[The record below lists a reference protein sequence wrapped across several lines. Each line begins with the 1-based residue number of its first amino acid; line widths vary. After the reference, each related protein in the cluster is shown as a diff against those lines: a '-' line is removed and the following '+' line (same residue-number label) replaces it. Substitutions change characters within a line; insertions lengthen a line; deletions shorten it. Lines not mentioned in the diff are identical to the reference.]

1 MGDEP
6 AVKRQR
12 RGMPAMPKWE
22 LETPA
27 GLKRGLGSPALFG
40 IVQGFIAASIYFSLG
55 LVVQAALGFAWLVYL
70 VSALFFGLVVLSY
83 VEGASLHQER
93 GGATII
99 ARYAFNELW
108 SFIAGWAILL
118 DYILLIAITAFATTD
133 YVAVLF
139 HPLAGGLAEFLF
151 GAAVVAGVAW
161 LNIRGA
167 GSKRYERFAFVVLAD
182 LVLQT
187 IIVILGLLLLLNPD
201 VLTNPASIAG
211 TPSTSDLVF
220 AFTLTLVTFAG
231 VDASS
236 GLAGEVKVSRRG
248 LKRLV
253 TARLLAFI
261 PYVGISLVAV
271 SVLPF
276 ETGLTSGEDD
286 YVDAP
291 MLGVAAG
298 FEQAWLADTLR
309 VLIGISAFA
318 ILVIACNAAML
329 GLSRLGYSLALNRQ
343 IPSAIGRLHP
353 ARATPVVVICAGA
366 LLAIVLLIPADL
378 EFLASIYAFGA
389 TISFTIVHLSV
400 IRLRWREPDRDR
412 PFKTPL
418 NIRIGRG
425 ELPVTAALGA
435 LMSAGAFAAV
445 VFLHDDARWVG
456 IGWIVAGVAL
466 YVGYR
471 LVEEKPI
478 LKRVTI
484 PERAL
489 TRRGRTKAEYGSI
502 LVPVLGTPL
511 DDDIMQT
518 AGRLSME
525 ENADEGEGGAVIEAV
540 WVFEVPMSLPLDAR
554 IGEEDLKRAR
564 KALQRAKAVGEEY
577 EGVEVATATVR
588 ARRAGE
594 GIVRE
599 AKRRGVEAIVL
610 AAEEQTRVRGG
621 PLLGGK
627 RGLYD
632 TFVGQTTRYVVTK
645 APCRVILTAPP
656 GDGHERPRPPSRLM
670 RLAPS
675 HGVDPMQ
682 LPELSPP
689 ENGGI
694 SDPDAA
700 EPTRGS

>member
-1 MGDEP
+1 M
-6 AVKRQR
+6 
-12 RGMPAMPKWE
+12 
-22 LETPA
+22 
-27 GLKRGLGSPALFG
+27 
-40 IVQGFIAASIYFSLG
+40 
-55 LVVQAALGFAWLVYL
+55 
-70 VSALFFGLVVLSY
+70 
-83 VEGASLHQER
+83 
-93 GGATII
+93 
-99 ARYAFNELW
+99 
-108 SFIAGWAILL
+108 
-118 DYILLIAITAFATTD
+118 
-133 YVAVLF
+133 
-139 HPLAGGLAEFLF
+139 
-151 GAAVVAGVAW
+151 
-161 LNIRGA
+161 
-167 GSKRYERFAFVVLAD
+167 
-182 LVLQT
+182 
-187 IIVILGLLLLLNPD
+187 
-201 VLTNPASIAG
+201 
-211 TPSTSDLVF
+211 
-220 AFTLTLVTFAG
+220 
-231 VDASS
+231 
-236 GLAGEVKVSRRG
+236 
-248 LKRLV
+248 
-253 TARLLAFI
+253 
-261 PYVGISLVAV
+261 
-271 SVLPF
+271 
-276 ETGLTSGEDD
+276 ED
-286 YVDAP
+286 
-291 MLGVAAG
+291 
-298 FEQAWLADTLR
+298 
-309 VLIGISAFA
+309 
-318 ILVIACNAAML
+318 
-329 GLSRLGYSLALNRQ
+329 
-343 IPSAIGRLHP
+343 
-353 ARATPVVVICAGA
+353 
-366 LLAIVLLIPADL
+366 
-378 EFLASIYAFGA
+378 
-389 TISFTIVHLSV
+389 
-400 IRLRWREPDRDR
+400 
-412 PFKTPL
+412 
-418 NIRIGRG
+418 
-425 ELPVTAALGA
+425 
-435 LMSAGAFAAV
+435 
-445 VFLHDDARWVG
+445 
-456 IGWIVAGVAL
+456 
-466 YVGYR
+466 
-471 LVEEKPI
+471 KPI

-577 EGVEVATATVR
+577 QGVEVATATVR

-700 EPTRGS
+700 ERRPES

>member
-1 MGDEP
+1 MGATP
-6 AVKRQR
+6 PVKRPR
-12 RGMPAMPKWE
+12 WE
-22 LETPA
+22 IETPA

-40 IVQGFIAASIYFSLG
+40 IVQGFIAASVYFSLG

-70 VSALFFGLVVLSY
+70 MSAVFFGLVVLSY

-118 DYILLIAITAFATTD
+118 DYVLLIAITAFATTD
-133 YVAVLF
+133 YVAVLLD
-139 HPLAGGLAEFLF
+139 PIAGGLAEFTF

-167 GSKRYERFAFVVLAD
+167 GSKRYERFALIVLAD
-182 LVLQT
+182 LLLQT
-187 IIVILGLLLLLNPD
+187 AIVILGLALLLNPD
-201 VLTNPASIAG
+201 ALTDPASIAG
-211 TPSTSDLVF
+211 TPSTSDIVF

-236 GLAGEVKVSRRG
+236 GLAGEVKVGRRG

-261 PYVGISLVAV
+261 PYVGISLVAI

-276 ETGLTSGEDD
+276 ESGLRSGEDD

-298 FEQAWLADTLR
+298 FEQPWLADTLR
-309 VLIGISAFA
+309 VLIGASAFA
-318 ILVIACNAAML
+318 ILVIACNASML

-353 ARATPVVVICAGA
+353 TRATPVVIICAGA
-366 LLAIVLLIPADL
+366 LLAIVLLIPADI

-400 IRLRWREPDRDR
+400 IRLRWREPERDR
-412 PFKTPL
+412 PFKMPL
-418 NIRIGRG
+418 NLRVGGG

-435 LMSAGAFAAV
+435 LMSAGAFVAV
-445 VFLHDDARWVG
+445 VALHDDARWAG
-456 IGWIVAGVAL
+456 IGWMVAGIAL

-471 LVEEKPI
+471 LAEGKPI

-610 AAEEQTRVRGG
+610 AAEEPTRMRGG

-656 GDGHERPRPPSRLM
+656 GEGYQRARPPSRTI
-670 RLAPS
+670 RLAPQRA
-675 HGVDPMQ
+675 VDPTQ
-682 LPELSPP
+682 LPGLSP

-700 EPTRGS
+700 AAPPGS

>member
-1 MGDEP
+1 VGATP
-6 AVKRQR
+6 PVKRQR
-12 RGMPAMPKWE
+12 RGMPQWQ
-22 LETPA
+22 LETPKA
-27 GLKRGLGSPALFG
+27 LRRGLGSPALFG
-40 IVQGFIAASIYFSLG
+40 IVQGFIAASIYFAMG
-55 LVVQAALGFAWLVYL
+55 LVAQAALAYAWIVFLVAA
-70 VSALFFGLVVLSY
+70 VFFGFVVLSY

-99 ARYAFNELW
+99 ARYAYNELV

-133 YVAVLF
+133 YAAVIIS
-139 HPLAGGLAEFLF
+139 PLKGGAAEFVF
-151 GAAVVAGVAW
+151 AAAVVVGVAF

-167 GSKRYERFAFVVLAD
+167 GSKRYERFAFVVLFD
-182 LVLQT
+182 LILQSA
-187 IIVILGLLLLLNPD
+187 IVILGLILVLNPD
-201 VLTNPASIAG
+201 VLTDPASVAG
-211 TPSTSDLVF
+211 TPSAKDLIF

-236 GLAGEVKVSRRG
+236 GLAGEVAVGRKG

-253 TARLLAFI
+253 SARLLAFI

-271 SVLPF
+271 SALPLDDLRH
-276 ETGLTSGEDD
+276 GGPDD

-291 MLGVAAG
+291 MLGVAAA
-298 FEQAWLADTLR
+298 FHPQWLADTLR
-309 VLIGISAFA
+309 ILIGISAFA

-353 ARATPVVVICAGA
+353 TRATPVVIIVVGA
-366 LLAIVLLIPADL
+366 LLAILLLIPADV

-412 PFKTPL
+412 PFKIPL
-418 NIRIGRG
+418 NVRVGRG
-425 ELPVTAALGA
+425 ELPIPAALGA
-435 LMSAGAFAAV
+435 VLSAAAFIAVITLHGDGRWAGAGWMTF
-445 VFLHDDARWVG
+445 G
-456 IGWIVAGVAL
+456 IAL

-471 LVEEKPI
+471 VAENKPL

-489 TRRGRTKAEYGSI
+489 TRRESAKAEFGSI

-518 AGRLSME
+518 AGRLSAE
-525 ENADEGEGGAVIEAV
+525 ENEDAGEGGAVIEAV
-540 WVFEVPMSLPLDAR
+540 WVFEVPMALPLDAR
-554 IGEEDLKRAR
+554 IPDDDLKRAR

-588 ARRAGE
+588 ARSAGE

-599 AKRRGVEAIVL
+599 ARRRGVEAIVL
-610 AAEEQTRVRGG
+610 AAEEPTRMRGG

-632 TFVGQTTRYVVTK
+632 TFVGQTTRYVVNK

-656 GDGHERPRPPSRLM
+656 GEKRPALPHDLTKFAPPPTGDPTRP
-670 RLAPS
+670 AEAAA
-675 HGVDPMQ
+675 G
-682 LPELSPP
+682 
-689 ENGGI
+689 NGGGI

-700 EPTRGS
+700 AKSPAS

>member
-1 MGDEP
+1 VGATP
-6 AVKRQR
+6 PVKRHR
-12 RGMPAMPKWE
+12 RGMPQWQ
-22 LETPA
+22 LETPKA
-27 GLKRGLGSPALFG
+27 LRRGLGSPALFG
-40 IVQGFIAASIYFSLG
+40 IVQGFIAASVYFAMG
-55 LVVQAALGFAWLVYL
+55 LVAQAALAYAWIVFI
-70 VSALFFGLVVLSY
+70 VAAFFFGFVVLSY

-99 ARYAFNELW
+99 ARYAFNELV

-133 YVAVLF
+133 YVAVIVT
-139 HPLAGGLAEFLF
+139 PLSGGTAEFVF
-151 GAAVVAGVAW
+151 AAAVVAGVAFI
-161 LNIRGA
+161 NIRGA
-167 GSKRYERFAFVVLAD
+167 GSKRYERFAFAVLFDLILQTAIVVLGLI
-182 LVLQT
+182 LVL
-187 IIVILGLLLLLNPD
+187 NPK
-201 VLTNPASIAG
+201 VLTDPASVAG
-211 TPSTSDLVF
+211 TPSTKDLIF

-236 GLAGEVKVSRRG
+236 GLAGQVAVSRKG

-253 TARLLAFI
+253 SARLLAFI

-271 SVLPF
+271 SALPLQNLRH
-276 ETGLTSGEDD
+276 GGPDD

-291 MLGVAAG
+291 MLGVVAA
-298 FEQAWLADTLR
+298 FHPQWLADTLR
-309 VLIGISAFA
+309 VLVAISAFA

-343 IPSAIGRLHP
+343 IPSALGRLHP
-353 ARATPVVVICAGA
+353 TRATPVVIIVAGA
-366 LLAIVLLIPADL
+366 LLAILLLIPADV

-412 PFKTPL
+412 PFKIPL
-418 NIRIGRG
+418 NVRVGRG
-425 ELPVTAALGA
+425 ELPLPAALGA
-435 LMSAGAFAAV
+435 VLSFASFVAVITLHGDGRWAGAGWMTF
-445 VFLHDDARWVG
+445 G
-456 IGWIVAGVAL
+456 IAL

-471 LVEEKPI
+471 VAENKPL

-489 TRRGRTKAEYGSI
+489 TRRQSAKAEFGSI

-518 AGRLSME
+518 AGRLSAE
-525 ENADEGEGGAVIEAV
+525 ENEDAGEGGAVIEAV
-540 WVFEVPMSLPLDAR
+540 WVFEVPMALPLDAR
-554 IGEEDLKRAR
+554 IPDEDLKRAR

-588 ARRAGE
+588 ARGAGE

-599 AKRRGVEAIVL
+599 ARRRGVEAIVL
-610 AAEEQTRVRGG
+610 AAEEPTRMRGG

-632 TFVGQTTRYVVTK
+632 TFVGQTTRYVVNK

-656 GDGHERPRPPSRLM
+656 GDKRLPHHITKFAPP
-670 RLAPS
+670 AT
-675 HGVDPMQ
+675 GDPTQ
-682 LPELSPP
+682 PADVAAG
-689 ENGGI
+689 NGGGI

-700 EPTRGS
+700 AAASSG

>member
-1 MGDEP
+1 M
-6 AVKRQR
+6 
-12 RGMPAMPKWE
+12 
-22 LETPA
+22 
-27 GLKRGLGSPALFG
+27 
-40 IVQGFIAASIYFSLG
+40 G
-55 LVVQAALGFAWLVYL
+55 LVAQAALAYAWIVFLVAA
-70 VSALFFGLVVLSY
+70 VFFGFVVLSY

-99 ARYAFNELW
+99 ARYAYNELV

-133 YVAVLF
+133 YAAVIIS
-139 HPLAGGLAEFLF
+139 PLKGGAAEFVF
-151 GAAVVAGVAW
+151 AAAVVVGVAF

-167 GSKRYERFAFVVLAD
+167 GSKRYERFAFVVLFD
-182 LVLQT
+182 LILQSA
-187 IIVILGLLLLLNPD
+187 IVILGLILVLNPD
-201 VLTNPASIAG
+201 VLTDPASVAG
-211 TPSTSDLVF
+211 TPSAKDLIF

-236 GLAGEVKVSRRG
+236 GLAGEVAVGRKG

-253 TARLLAFI
+253 SARLLAFI

-271 SVLPF
+271 SALPLDDLRH
-276 ETGLTSGEDD
+276 GGPDD

-291 MLGVAAG
+291 MLGVAAA
-298 FEQAWLADTLR
+298 FHPQWLADTLR
-309 VLIGISAFA
+309 ILIGISAFA

-353 ARATPVVVICAGA
+353 TRATPVVIIVVGA
-366 LLAIVLLIPADL
+366 LLAILLLIPADV

-412 PFKTPL
+412 PFKIPL
-418 NIRIGRG
+418 NVRVGRG
-425 ELPVTAALGA
+425 ELPIPAALGA
-435 LMSAGAFAAV
+435 VLSAAAFIAVITLHGDGRWAGAGWMTF
-445 VFLHDDARWVG
+445 G
-456 IGWIVAGVAL
+456 IAL

-471 LVEEKPI
+471 VAENKPL

-489 TRRGRTKAEYGSI
+489 TRRESAKAEFGSI

-518 AGRLSME
+518 AGRLSAE
-525 ENADEGEGGAVIEAV
+525 ENEDAGEGGAVIEAV
-540 WVFEVPMSLPLDAR
+540 WVFEVPMALPLDAR
-554 IGEEDLKRAR
+554 IPDDDLKRAR

-588 ARRAGE
+588 ARSAGE

-599 AKRRGVEAIVL
+599 ARRRGVEAIVL
-610 AAEEQTRVRGG
+610 AAEEPTRMRGG

-632 TFVGQTTRYVVTK
+632 TFVGQTTRYVVNK

-656 GDGHERPRPPSRLM
+656 GEKRPALPHDLTKFAPPPTGDPTRP
-670 RLAPS
+670 AEAAA
-675 HGVDPMQ
+675 G
-682 LPELSPP
+682 
-689 ENGGI
+689 NGGGI

-700 EPTRGS
+700 AKSPAG

>member
-1 MGDEP
+1 VGATP
-6 AVKRQR
+6 PVKRPR
-12 RGMPAMPKWE
+12 RGMPQWE
-22 LETPA
+22 LQTPKA
-27 GLKRGLGSPALFG
+27 LRRGLGSPALFG
-40 IVQGFIAASIYFSLG
+40 IVQGFIAASVYFALG
-55 LVVQAALGFAWLVYL
+55 LVIQAALGFAWLVFL
-70 VSALFFGLVVLSY
+70 VSSLFFGFVVLSY

-99 ARYAFNELW
+99 ARYAFNELL

-118 DYILLIAITAFATTD
+118 DYILLIAITAFASTD
-133 YVAVLF
+133 YAAVVF
-139 HPLAGGLAEFLF
+139 EPLAGGLSEFLF
-151 GAAVVAGVAW
+151 GAAVVVGVAW
-161 LNIRGA
+161 LNLRGA
-167 GSKRYERFAFVVLAD
+167 GSKRYERFAFVVVAD

-187 IIVILGLLLLLNPD
+187 TIVVLGLALLLNPD
-201 VLTNPASIAG
+201 ALSDPASLG
-211 TPSTSDLVF
+211 GMPSVKDLIF

-236 GLAGEVKVSRRG
+236 GLAGEVAVGRRG

-253 TARLLAFI
+253 SARLLAFI
-261 PYVGISLVAV
+261 PYVGIALVAV
-271 SVLPF
+271 SALPLDDLR
-276 ETGLTSGEDD
+276 GGGRDD

-291 MLGVAAG
+291 MLGVAAA
-298 FEQAWLADTLR
+298 FDQAWLADTLR
-309 VLIGISAFA
+309 VLIGLSAVA

-343 IPSAIGRLHP
+343 IPSAIGRLHQT
-353 ARATPVVVICAGA
+353 RATPVVVIFAGA
-366 LLAIVLLIPADL
+366 LLAILALLPADI

-400 IRLRWREPDRDR
+400 IRLRWLEPDRDR
-412 PFKTPL
+412 PFKIPM
-418 NIRIGRG
+418 NVRIGRG

-435 LMSAGAFAAV
+435 LTSFAAFVAVITLHGDGRWAGAGWMTF
-445 VFLHDDARWVG
+445 G
-456 IGWIVAGVAL
+456 IAL
-466 YVGYR
+466 YVAYR
-471 LVEEKPI
+471 LSESKPI

-489 TRRGRTKAEYGSI
+489 TRRGSAKAEFGSI
-502 LVPVLGTPL
+502 LVPVLGRPL

-518 AGRLSME
+518 AGRLSAE

-540 WVFEVPMSLPLDAR
+540 WVFEVPMALPLDAR
-554 IGEEDLKRAR
+554 IPDDDLKRAR

-588 ARRAGE
+588 ARSAGE

-610 AAEEQTRVRGG
+610 AAEEPTRMRGG

-656 GDGHERPRPPSRLM
+656 GDAEQRPAFLDHVAHFAPPPTGDPTQPAEA
-670 RLAPS
+670 LA
-675 HGVDPMQ
+675 D
-682 LPELSPP
+682 
-689 ENGGI
+689 NGGI
-694 SDPDAA
+694 SDPGAA
-700 EPTRGS
+700 ARTPAH

>member
-1 MGDEP
+1 MGATP
-6 AVKRQR
+6 PVKRER
-12 RGMPAMPKWE
+12 RGMPQMPQWE
-22 LETPA
+22 LQTPKA
-27 GLKRGLGSPALFG
+27 LKRGLGSPALFG
-40 IVQGFIAASIYFSLG
+40 IVQGFIAASIYFALG
-55 LVVQAALGFAWLVYL
+55 LVIQAALGFAWLVFV
-70 VSALFFGLVVLSY
+70 VSAVFFGFVVLSY

-99 ARYAFNELW
+99 ARYAFNELA
-108 SFIAGWAILL
+108 SFVAGWAILL
-118 DYILLIAITAFATTD
+118 DYVLLIAITAFATTD
-133 YVAVLF
+133 YAAVLVD
-139 HPLAGGLAEFLF
+139 PLADGLEEFLF
-151 GAAVVAGVAW
+151 AAAVVVFVAL

-167 GSKRYERFAFVVLAD
+167 GSKRYELGAFAVLAD

-187 IIVILGLLLLLNPD
+187 TIVILGLLLVFNPD
-201 VLTNPASIAG
+201 VLTDPASVGG
-211 TPSTSDLVF
+211 TPSASDLVF
-220 AFTLTLVTFAG
+220 AFTLTLVTYAG

-236 GLAGEVKVSRRG
+236 GLAGQVAVGRRG
-248 LKRLV
+248 LKRLLL
-253 TARLLAFI
+253 ARMLAFI
-261 PYVGISLVAV
+261 PYIGIALVAV
-271 SVLPF
+271 SALPLNNLR
-276 ETGLTSGEDD
+276 GGEDD

-291 MLGVAAG
+291 MLGVAAA
-298 FEQAWLADTLR
+298 FDQQWLAEALR
-309 VLIGISAFA
+309 LLIGISAVA

-353 ARATPVVVICAGA
+353 TRATPVVVIAVGA
-366 LLAIVLLIPADL
+366 LLAILLLLPADL

-400 IRLRWREPDRDR
+400 VRLRWLEPDRDR
-412 PFKTPL
+412 PFKIPV

-435 LMSAGAFAAV
+435 VLSFLAFCAVIGLHGDGRWAGAGWMTF
-445 VFLHDDARWVG
+445 G
-456 IGWIVAGVAL
+456 IGL
-466 YVGYR
+466 YVAYR
-471 LVEEKPI
+471 LSEGKPI

-489 TRRGRTKAEYGSI
+489 TRRGSAKAEYGSI
-502 LVPVLGTPL
+502 LVPVLGRPL

-518 AGRLSME
+518 AGRLSAE
-525 ENADEGEGGAVIEAV
+525 ENADLGEGGAVIEAV
-540 WVFEVPMSLPLDAR
+540 WVFEVPMALPIDAR
-554 IGEEDLKRAR
+554 IPDEDLKRAR

-588 ARRAGE
+588 SRSAGE

-610 AAEEQTRVRGG
+610 AAEEPTRWRGG

-632 TFVGQTTRYVVTK
+632 TFVGRTTRYVINK

-656 GDGHERPRPPSRLM
+656 GDPEQRPSLPDHVAHFAPPST
-670 RLAPS
+670 
-675 HGVDPMQ
+675 GDPTQ
-682 LPELSPP
+682 PAEAASG
-689 ENGGI
+689 NGGI
-694 SDPDAA
+694 SDADAA
-700 EPTRGS
+700 EPTPAG